1 MLLGLGNAKNI
12 SFDLGSIEALSEI
25 SNFLASFPSPI
36 YNLKGVKLPRGYKE
50 SSMSSARR
58 SYLLGASSR
67 ATIVRTLSKVEF
79 VRSSLNHD
87 DVFILDIESKI
98 YQFNGSK
105 SSIQERAKA
114 LKVVQYI
121 NDPYHDGKCDIA
133 TIEDG
138 KLTADAKSED
148 LWAIFGGFAPLPRKV
163 VTDNTQSIDD
173 LPTRLFG

>member
-1 MLLGLGNAKNI
+1 MCRKDSSDKH
-12 SFDLGSIEALSEI
+12 SFKGHAVQYREVQGHETEKFLSYFKPCIIPREGGVASGFKKVEAEEHKTRL
-25 SNFLASFPSPI
+25 F
-36 YNLKGVKLPRGYKE
+36 
-50 SSMSSARR
+50 
-58 SYLLGASSR
+58 
-67 ATIVRTLSKVEF
+67 VEF